1 MKKNQS
7 LIMRIYQP
15 YGDLKDESICD
26 YEVNYLIMRTLKL
39 ILQNFESNGLSKA
52 NCKFSHK

>member
-15 YGDLKDESICD
+15 YGDLKDESMCD
-26 YEVNYLIMRTLKL
+26 YEVN
-39 ILQNFESNGLSKA
+39 
-52 NCKFSHK
+52 

>member
-1 MKKNQS
+1 
-7 LIMRIYQP
+7 MRIYQP

-26 YEVNYLIMRTLKL
+26 YEVNLFMRTLNVMHP
-39 ILQNFESNGLSKA
+39 NFERNRLSKA